1 MSTLKTNNIQHVDRS
16 DPSIIINTDGSV
28 NIAGTM
34 TYEDVTNV
42 DAVGIITGRSNID
55 AQKQVHVG
63 TGVSVKAG
71 GINVTAGITTVQ
83 VLQATTGTFSS
94 TISVAGN
101 AAFTNNIDLNSDLH
115 KIKIGAGDDFQLYHN
130 GSNNFIFTNNG
141 DIRIDT
147 TDSANITLSTNGSE
161 RMRIDSSGLMGL
173 GTNSP
178 SSFYTHAKNLVIGS
192 GSGGEGLTIY
202 SGSSDSGY
210 IGFNDTASNG
220 MQGFIQYNH
229 NGDYMAFGP
238 NGTEKLRI
246 TSAGDVGIGVNDP
259 DAKLEVLE
267 DIYVKGSSGDG
278 SVGIQIRS
286 GSSALSN
293 QHQIRTGGGVGQQLF
308 IEALGA
314 SSAIV
319 TKVAGSERLR
329 IDANGRVITGHDT
342 ALTLFHGPYGTNKRN
357 PHIQVNGTTVN
368 TASMSLTSWDDNVVG
383 YYGPAIFLAKSGSS
397 TIGTN
402 SRLNNLNSILGSII
416 FSGDDGDEFIKGA
429 MIQGAVDASTGG
441 NDMPG
446 RLMFLTTADG
456 AQEPTERLRITSSGQ
471 LRAGDEASSDRTS
484 FRHQLSTTANASA
497 CLSLQNPTNSDGQG
511 VVLGFFARNTNNA
524 ATKFADITM
533 IADETQANSTQKGSL
548 LFKTNV
554 GASVGTR
561 FMVNSSGQTIFGGN
575 SGVGGGQG
583 GVRLQNPDVGTCRF
597 GSTNSGQLTYVQF
610 INGSSIIGSISGN
623 NSTAFNTSSDYRL
636 KENET
641 AITDGI
647 TRLKQLKPYRFNW
660 KSDSSTIV
668 DGFFAHEV
676 SSIVPESIT
685 GTKDATAV
693 EDDVNKGLAESI
705 GDPIYQNIDHSK
717 LVPLLTAALQEEV
730 AKREE
735 LEARVASLESAIRN

>member
-83 VLQATTGTFSS
+83 ALQATSGTFSS

-101 AAFTNNIDLNSDLH
+101 AAFTNNIDLNSDTH

-130 GSNNFIFTNNG
+130 GSSNNIFTNNG
-141 DIRIDT
+141 NINIST
-147 TDSANITLSTNGSE
+147 TDAAAITFSTNGSE
-161 RMRIDSSGLMGL
+161 RVRFHSTGRVGIGDDAPDVQLNVKGSGTSFAGQNTHVKIEDTTSSAANVGGLLAFEGIYDSSNNPAAFAMIHGGKENGTNSNYAGYLRFFTRSNGSLPGERIRIDSNGRLL
-173 GTNSP
+173 VNRTAAYA
-178 SSFYTHAKNLVIGS
+178 SSS
-192 GSGGEGLTIY
+192 
-202 SGSSDSGY
+202 
-210 IGFNDTASNG
+210 
-220 MQGFIQYNH
+220 
-229 NGDYMAFGP
+229 
-238 NGTEKLRI
+238 EKL
-246 TSAGDVGIGVNDP
+246 TVGGMTAIIGAD
-259 DAKLEVLE
+259 
-267 DIYVKGSSGDG
+267 
-278 SVGIQIRS
+278 
-286 GSSALSN
+286 
-293 QHQIRTGGGVGQQLF
+293 
-308 IEALGA
+308 GA
-314 SSAIV
+314 SSPLYIYNTDQTGSGHVQPYLFLHDGNGIRGGLGLQYSTSNFVINGNNVIQFRTGATGV
-319 TKVAGSERLR
+319 SGTERMRLDSNGRLLMGTTTEGAAGADDLTIATSGNTGITLRSGTSSEGSLFFSDATSGTAEYVGYIIYDHSSNKMSFAAAGDLRMVIRENR
-329 IDANGRVITGHDT
+329 IDIQGDHSGNGVSN
-342 ALTLFHGPYGTNKRN
+342 ATLRFAILDSNGNDKKAEIKSEKVGDINSTLDF
-357 PHIQVNGTTVN
+357 GTTV
-368 TASMSLTSWDDNVVG
+368 SHS
-383 YYGPAIFLAKSGSS
+383 
-397 TIGTN
+397 
-402 SRLNNLNSILGSII
+402 
-416 FSGDDGDEFIKGA
+416 
-429 MIQGAVDASTGG
+429 
-441 NDMPG
+441 
-446 RLMFLTTADG
+446 
-456 AQEPTERLRITSSGQ
+456 
-471 LRAGDEASSDRTS
+471 
-484 FRHQLSTTANASA
+484 
-497 CLSLQNPTNSDGQG
+497 
-511 VVLGFFARNTNNA
+511 FAR
-524 ATKFADITM
+524 
-533 IADETQANSTQKGSL
+533 
-548 LFKTNV
+548 
-554 GASVGTR
+554 R

-575 SGVGGGQG
+575 DGVGGGSG
-583 GVRLQNPDVGTCRF
+583 GVRLQNPDAGTCRF
-597 GSTNSGQLTYVQF
+597 GSTNSGQLTYIQF

-623 NSTAFNTSSDYRL
+623 NATAYNTSSDYRL

-685 GTKDATAV
+685 GTKDAVAI

>member
-83 VLQATTGTFSS
+83 DLQATTLS
-94 TISVAGN
+94 TSGNITIAGQG
-101 AAFTNNIDLNSDLH
+101 AFTGNLDVNSDTSKL
-115 KIKIGAGDDFQLYHN
+115 KLGAGDDFQLYHN
-130 GSNNFIFTNNG
+130 GSSNNIFTNNG
-141 DIRIDT
+141 NINLNT
-147 TDSANITLSTNGSE
+147 TDAAAITFSTNGSE
-161 RMRIDSSGLMGL
+161 RVRFHSGGNVGINEDTPDRLLHITHTQYPYIRTTLNDTTVSTGDVFGAWEFESLDSSTGSAGVVGKIDCVASAGFDGTSTNGGAVRIHTS
-173 GTNSP
+173 GTNSISLLERVRITQTGDVNIGGLLTQTDSRVHIQDVNRVLQEGTLTL
-178 SSFYTHAKNLVIGS
+178 SSATTTDGAANNGS
-192 GSGGEGLTIY
+192 TLRFHGHD
-202 SGSSDSGY
+202 GSSERYQASIRGAKENGTSGNY
-210 IGFNDTASNG
+210 AGYLAFNTR
-220 MQGFIQYNH
+220 
-229 NGDYMAFGP
+229 P
-238 NGTEKLRI
+238 NGTGMVERMRI
-246 TSAGDVGIGVNDP
+246 TSEGAIGVGL
-259 DAKLEVLE
+259 DAPVAALQINSSKNAET
-267 DIYVKGSSGDG
+267 DRHDGSNYHLFLRNPADDGGEACGLAFAITSNTTKVGAAIMHERDGGGSQGGLQFFTNGDG
-278 SVGIQIRS
+278 NSV
-286 GSSALSN
+286 
-293 QHQIRTGGGVGQQLF
+293 
-308 IEALGA
+308 
-314 SSAIV
+314 
-319 TKVAGSERLR
+319 
-329 IDANGRVITGHDT
+329 
-342 ALTLFHGPYGTNKRN
+342 
-357 PHIQVNGTTVN
+357 
-368 TASMSLTSWDDNVVG
+368 
-383 YYGPAIFLAKSGSS
+383 
-397 TIGTN
+397 
-402 SRLNNLNSILGSII
+402 
-416 FSGDDGDEFIKGA
+416 
-429 MIQGAVDASTGG
+429 
-441 NDMPG
+441 
-446 RLMFLTTADG
+446 
-456 AQEPTERLRITSSGQ
+456 TERVRITDSGQ
-471 LRAGDEASSDRTS
+471 FRAGDESSSDRTS
-484 FRHQLSTTANASA
+484 FRHQLSTTANSSA

-561 FMVNSSGQTIFGGN
+561 FMVNNSGQTIFGGN
-575 SGVGGGQG
+575 TGVGGGQG

-597 GSTNSGQLTYVQF
+597 GSTNSGQITYIQF

-623 NSTAFNTSSDYRL
+623 NGTAYNTTSDYRL

-647 TRLKQLKPYRFNW
+647 TRLKQLKPYKFNW

-676 SSIVPESIT
+676 SSIIPEAVT
-685 GTKDATAV
+685 GTKDAVAV
-693 EDDVNKGLAESI
+693 QADVDSGESEAV
-705 GDPIYQNIDHSK
+705 GDPLYQQIDQSK